1 MIARCACP
9 PLRLVILSTAA
20 YSCGTAWAA
29 SGAHEHGAAELF
41 LSSEGKDVAIT
52 FNLPAH
58 SAVGFE
64 TTAVSEEQKA
74 AVEQAQKMLM
84 VPDDLFVLE
93 GNTCE
98 VTDVV
103 IDVSS
108 VVDLSKRQSQQ
119 KEHANHTKTHAD
131 HNDESA
137 QAADGHDHEHH
148 GRDDEDDAPAPD
160 SHSDLSAAYA
170 FKCDG
175 DEALTQIT
183 FSPEGLP
190 FGLER
195 IDVFWVAD
203 WGQGAG
209 QATRQVPQVTL
220 RN

>member
-1 MIARCACP
+1 MIASCTSS
-9 PLRLVILSTAA
+9 PLRLVILITA
-20 YSCGTAWAA
+20 SCGCGKTWAA
-29 SGAHEHGAAELF
+29 SNAHEHGAAELF

-74 AVEQAQKMLM
+74 AVEQAQNILM
-84 VPDDLFVLE
+84 VPSGLFVLE

-98 VTDVV
+98 VTDVA

-108 VVDLSKRQSQQ
+108 IADAGKPHSEP
-119 KEHANHTKTHAD
+119 KEHASHSEIHAD
-131 HNDESA
+131 HNDESTE
-137 QAADGHDHEHH
+137 AADTHDHDHH
-148 GRDDEDDAPAPD
+148 GDGDENVAATTD
-160 SHSDLSAAYA
+160 SHSDLPAAYA
-170 FKCDG
+170 FKWESDK
-175 DEALTQIT
+175 ALTQIT
-183 FSPEGLP
+183 FSSEGLP

-209 QATRQVPQVTL
+209 QATRKAPQVNL
-220 RN
+220 QN

>member
-108 VVDLSKRQSQQ
+108 VVDVSKRQSQQ

-131 HNDESA
+131 HIDESA

-170 FKCDG
+170 FKCDS

>member
-1 MIARCACP
+1 MIASCTSS
-9 PLRLVILSTAA
+9 PLRLVILSAA
-20 YSCGTAWAA
+20 VCSCGTAWAA
-29 SGAHEHGAAELF
+29 SGVHEHGAAELF

-64 TTAVSEEQKA
+64 TTAASEEQRA
-74 AVEQAQKMLM
+74 AVEQAQNILM
-84 VPDDLFVLE
+84 VPGDLFVLE

-103 IDVSS
+103 IDVSTIM
-108 VVDLSKRQSQQ
+108 DTSKPHSQP
-119 KEHANHTKTHAD
+119 EEHAD
-131 HNDESA
+131 HAERHADHKDEST
-137 QAADGHDHEHH
+137 QATDTHDHGH
-148 GRDDEDDAPAPD
+148 DDEDDTPATD
-160 SHSDLSAAYA
+160 SHSDLAAAYA
-170 FKCDG
+170 LKCESDKP
-175 DEALTQIT
+175 LTQIT

-209 QATRQVPQVTL
+209 QATRQVPQVIL